1 MLVPASVP
9 QWATQAIWSREE
21 LMWNTLPSRW
31 RRNCQQLG
39 ERREKK
45 RKIESQQ
52 KRGGSPKTPRQ
63 DRRVI
68 HPGPE
73 RQGTASQQRIQP
85 CIHPSVH
92 PSSGHCTS
100 TSTDSSAN
108 REPGGARKLL
118 PERELG
124 RQVGRWAGGGDGPKG
139 GSAQQRACRS
149 FPGILDGMGFL
160 VLAWLE
166 LGPSPR
172 AQGGAERRP
181 CGMMRWDAC
190 PAMHTHAHTQHRH
203 KVRERERE

>member
-52 KRGGSPKTPRQ
+52 KRGGKPKNASPRQ
-63 DRRVI
+63 TGHPPGARAAGNSLPAADPAI
-68 HPGPE
+68 H
-73 RQGTASQQRIQP
+73 
-85 CIHPSVH
+85 
-92 PSSGHCTS
+92 SSIRPPIIRATGQLS
-100 TSTDSSAN
+100 
-108 REPGGARKLL
+108 EPGTGGVRKLL

-190 PAMHTHAHTQHRH
+190 PAMHTHTHIHYTAQTQSE
-203 KVRERERE
+203 RERERE